1 MKKALCWLNENLE
14 EFLMVILLGAMT
26 VIMGVQVLSLI
37 VSESFFEELTREE
50 QEILLRAGET
60 AKEYSRE
67 ASDERIAERIE
78 AIEAGGAEIVT
89 LTEEMHRQMTLCSQP
104 VYEEIRENVSGEIVE
119 QYLGKSRGF
128 H

>member
-1 MKKALCWLNENLE
+1 
-14 EFLMVILLGAMT
+14 MVETNHLPHL
-26 VIMGVQVLSLI
+26 LSLI

-60 AKEYSRE
+60 AKEYSRV

-78 AIEAGGAEIVT
+78 AIEAGGSEIVT